1 MYRVESGVRMHIPI
15 NLVTGSSFLILS
27 FLLSFPSLSYRG
39 PTTSYTI
46 LPWRQFHNS
55 SYHFQVRSSA
65 SVQSFLPHTRSSPP
79 FSYSR
84 SDYSFSHSQ
93 SLHYHSVAHY
103 PIQHIRFSHDKIYTS
118 AASYKFYII
127 ILHFPSPQNKY
138 PFTVS

>member
-79 FSYSR
+79 FSLTPEAIIAFR
-84 SDYSFSHSQ
+84 IHSLFTIIPLLIIQ
-93 SLHYHSVAHY
+93 FNTFASVMTKYTLLLLHINS
-103 PIQHIRFSHDKIYTS
+103 I
-118 AASYKFYII
+118 
-127 ILHFPSPQNKY
+127 
-138 PFTVS
+138 